1 MRLGTVTK
9 QSNETESFTVSYIDA
24 LTTGDVVNSATATIA
39 VYGAVPN
46 GVTPTLITLI
56 PMIIASPRVRMFAS
70 GGTTGVTYKVELLT
84 ITNDGRV
91 LNDEF
96 FIKVKDV

>member
-9 QSNETESFTVSYIDA
+9 QPNETESFTVSYIDA
-24 LTTGDVVNSATATIA
+24 LTAGDIVIAATATVA
-39 VYGAVPN
+39 VYGAVPP
-46 GVTPTLITLI
+46 GVVPALITLT
-56 PMIIASPRVRMFAS
+56 PMVIANPRVRMFAS
-70 GGTTGVTYKVELLT
+70 GGTDGVTYKIELLT
-84 ITNDGRV
+84 VTNDGRV